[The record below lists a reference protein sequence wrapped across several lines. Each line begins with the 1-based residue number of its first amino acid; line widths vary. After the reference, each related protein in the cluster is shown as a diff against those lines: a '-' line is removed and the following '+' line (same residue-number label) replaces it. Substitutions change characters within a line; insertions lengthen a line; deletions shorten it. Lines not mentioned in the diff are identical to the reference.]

1 MLPEGSEMP
10 PTDSEARRAFTDPA
24 VRRLVQEETY
34 QILSA
39 LQGKAATREQRERID
54 KLFEDEDFETLGK
67 EVAAAVRQ
75 GLRLA
80 EAMGAVPFTF
90 DSDRIP
96 TTAPP
101 PEWSVQ
107 SPN

>member
-1 MLPEGSEMP
+1 MP
-10 PTDSEARRAFTDPA
+10 PTDSEARKAFTDPT

-34 QILSA
+34 QILST
-39 LQGKAATREQRERID
+39 LQGKAATKEQRERID

-80 EAMGAVPFTF
+80 EAMGATPFTF

-96 TTAPP
+96 TIAPP

>member
-1 MLPEGSEMP
+1 MP
-10 PTDSEARRAFTDPA
+10 PTDSEARKAFTDPT

-34 QILSA
+34 QILST
-39 LQGKAATREQRERID
+39 LQGEAVTKEQRERID

-75 GLRLA
+75 RLRLA

-96 TTAPP
+96 TTAPSP
-101 PEWSVQ
+101 RWSVQ